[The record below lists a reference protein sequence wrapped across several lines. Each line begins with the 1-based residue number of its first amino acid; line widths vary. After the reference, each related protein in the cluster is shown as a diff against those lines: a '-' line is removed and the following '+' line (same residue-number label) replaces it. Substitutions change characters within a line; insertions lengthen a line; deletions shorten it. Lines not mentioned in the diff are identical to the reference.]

1 MNTNN
6 ESIMR
11 ARDLIRRIR
20 EEEDSV
26 ERIIWKTELEDR
38 LDRAVRKNRST
49 EEIAQI
55 MLDMLKVGPL
65 VSYDDEVIGDAV
77 ALLKERGDW

>member
-1 MNTNN
+1 MT

-11 ARDLIRRIR
+11 ARDVIRRIR
-20 EEEDSV
+20 EEEDNV
-26 ERIIWKTELEDR
+26 ERVIWKTELEDR
-38 LDRAVRKNRST
+38 LERAVRKNRST
-49 EEIAQI
+49 EEISQI

-77 ALLKERGDW
+77 ALLKERGVW

>member
-1 MNTNN
+1 MNTYE

-11 ARDLIRRIR
+11 ARDVLRSIR
-20 EEEDSV
+20 EEEDNV
-26 ERIIWKTELEDR
+26 EREIWKTELEDR

-49 EEIAQI
+49 EEIAHI

-65 VSYDDEVIGDAV
+65 VSYSDSVVGVAV

>member
-1 MNTNN
+1 MNTYT

-11 ARDLIRRIR
+11 ARDVIRSIR
-20 EEEDSV
+20 EEEDNV
-26 ERIIWKTELEDR
+26 EREIWKTELEDS
-38 LDRAVRKNRST
+38 LERAVRKNRST

-65 VSYDDEVIGDAV
+65 VSYDDAVIGDAV
-77 ALLKERGDW
+77 ALLKERGVW